1 MMSMLLLFR
10 YYLHLEESVAFL
22 WSKLESLS
30 FNNDLFL
37 SLFEI
42 DPVIMGIKN
51 MTFDNKH
58 SSPNWVLSL
67 GELILFY
74 ADIIS

>member
-1 MMSMLLLFR
+1 MVSMLLLFR

-22 WSKLESLS
+22 WSKLEPLS

-42 DPVIMGIKN
+42 DPVIMGMNN
-51 MTFDNKH
+51 MK
-58 SSPNWVLSL
+58 SL
-67 GELILFY
+67 RRKRLLTTSTVRQIESL
-74 ADIIS
+74 A

>member
-51 MTFDNKH
+51 MK
-58 SSPNWVLSL
+58 SL
-67 GELILFY
+67 RRKRLLTTNTVHPTESL
-74 ADIIS
+74 A

>member
-1 MMSMLLLFR
+1 MVSMLLLFR

-22 WSKLESLS
+22 WSKQESLS

-42 DPVIMGIKN
+42 DPVIMGINN
-51 MTFDNKH
+51 MK
-58 SSPNWVLSL
+58 SL
-67 GELILFY
+67 RRKRPLTTNTVRPIESL
-74 ADIIS
+74 A